1 MHCAYMKRPC
11 FHFDLK
17 SDAWPS
23 FSRPRFR
30 LRRGNMTLIN
40 KGYIAFFIAHAQN
53 GLIST
58 SGLKYD
64 VTGVFLDPKFPKKRE
79 NFGDSRT
86 FEVDI
91 ELFNICMGFRTSW
104 PKIFLGRSKTGERML
119 VSFFPTQC
127 STWRNAYWPMTFSTY
142 STTSYWIVW
151 LRTTISEPMLNC
163 DWQYLLAESQSMF
176 SATSL

>member
-1 MHCAYMKRPC
+1 
-11 FHFDLK
+11 
-17 SDAWPS
+17 
-23 FSRPRFR
+23 
-30 LRRGNMTLIN
+30 MTLIN
-40 KGYIAFFIAHAQN
+40 KGYIAFFIAHVQN

-127 STWRNAYWPMTFSTY
+127 STWRNAY
-142 STTSYWIVW
+142 
-151 LRTTISEPMLNC
+151 
-163 DWQYLLAESQSMF
+163 
-176 SATSL
+176 